1 MSAASI
7 SVIHLRWLA
16 PDGRTV
22 LDDLN
27 LSFGSERTGLV
38 GRNGVGKS
46 TLLKLLAGELG
57 PMGGRVLRNGTI
69 STLRQIVQVSPT
81 ETIGDLMGVTGGL
94 RLLRKAEDGTATME
108 ELADADWTLEAR
120 AAEALAQV
128 GLDAPVETRLATLSG
143 GQRTRAALAGA
154 VFARPD
160 FLLLDEPT
168 NNLDRDGR
176 EAVIGLLAGWRS
188 GGVVASHDRELLD
201 AVDAVVELTTLG
213 AARYG
218 GNWTA
223 YREQKVLEL
232 AAAGRD
238 LADAEK
244 RVADV
249 ARSTQAAAERQA
261 RRSGAGRRK
270 GLKGGTPKIVL
281 GTMKD
286 AAEDTAGGNAR
297 LADRLREAAE
307 ELAATARERIEV
319 LQPLSVR
326 LAPTNLPAGKTVL
339 TLDAVTAGYDP
350 GRPVVRD
357 LSFTVTGPE
366 RIAVTGP
373 SGSGKSTL
381 LALVTGRLSPWSGTV
396 RVPVA
401 FAALDQRVSVL
412 DPAATVRDNFR
423 RLNPGTDEHA
433 CRSALAKFMFRADA
447 VLQTAGTLSGGQLLR
462 AGLACVLGGST
473 PPALLILDE
482 PTNHLDVASVEAV
495 EVGLRAYDGALLVVS
510 HDERFLGAVGVTRR
524 LELPRPES
532 PESP

>member
-168 NNLDRDGR
+168 NDLDRDGR
-176 EAVIGLLAGWRS
+176 RAVRELVSCWRAGAI
-188 GGVVASHDRELLD
+188 VVSHDRELLEEMD
-201 AVDAVVELTTLG
+201 AIVELTALG
-213 AARYG
+213 ASRYG
-218 GNWTA
+218 GNWSVYQARKAT
-223 YREQKVLEL
+223 EL
-232 AAAGRD
+232 AAARHDAAVAERHMVEIERKAQQAVERKQRRD
-238 LADAEK
+238 AAGSRRGARGDLPRILIGARRDRAEK
-244 RVADV
+244 SGGDG
-249 ARSTQAAAERQA
+249 ARLAERQRA
-261 RRSGAGRRK
+261 ETAQ
-270 GLKGGTPKIVL
+270 VVAAA
-281 GTMKD
+281 KD
-286 AAEDTAGGNAR
+286 R
-297 LADRLREAAE
+297 I
-307 ELAATARERIEV
+307 ERIE
-319 LQPLSVR
+319 PLSVD
-326 LAPTNLPAGKTVL
+326 LAPSGLAPSRRVL
-339 TLDAVTAGYDP
+339 EVEHVSFGYGPD
-350 GRPVVRD
+350 RIVLEDVS
-357 LSFTVTGPE
+357 LAIAGPE
-366 RIAVTGP
+366 RVAITGAN
-373 SGSGKSTL
+373 GSGKSSL
-381 LALVTGRLSPWSGTV
+381 LGIIAGSLLPWSGKVAVHVHRAFFDQQVSLLDSSATIAENFARLNPAVDNNGV
-396 RVPVA
+396 R
-401 FAALDQRVSVL
+401 AALARFQFRAEAADQRV
-412 DPAATVRDNFR
+412 
-423 RLNPGTDEHA
+423 
-433 CRSALAKFMFRADA
+433 
-447 VLQTAGTLSGGQLLR
+447 GTLSGGQVLR
-462 AGLACVLGGST
+462 AGLACVIGGPT
-473 PPALLILDE
+473 MPQLLLLDE
-482 PTNHLDVASVEAV
+482 PTNHLDLDTVAAV
-495 EVGLRAYDGALLVVS
+495 EGGLRAYDGALLVVS
-510 HDERFLGAVGVTRR
+510 HDTAFLDTIGIERFVDLNR
-524 LELPRPES
+524 
-532 PESP
+532 